1 MGAGLI
7 GLVGV
12 IYLYVGY
19 TYLDVRRVGMM
30 LTFIGYAIANVGLI
44 IDRFEMEGGP

>member
-19 TYLDVRRVGMM
+19 TYFDVKRLGMM
-30 LTFIGYAIANVGLI
+30 LTFIGYAIANIGLI
-44 IDRFEMEGGP
+44 IDRYEIEG